1 MSKTRENFKDA
12 ADWEKKYRPIR
23 HGTGTRV
30 RSNGTLFDRQGEHR
44 RFVITME
51 REFVWSVF
59 HNGFFE
65 YIQAGLHKDSDV
77 VGYLVTDNPVLFAD
91 LASKF
96 AIGYHMIDW
105 PAFEHRGVLELA
117 TEEVLD
123 IGDVTAVRQEIEV
136 PGEQPAASVQKVEAE
151 LVGEEIA
158 SGCKDEKAPTY
169 AIVPAKRKDRTPN
182 SVKRLVGSFRRM
194 TEERKPMLS
203 RETVE
208 EPRSVL
214 AAAPETPVSPSPTLA
229 PVSELLPP
237 EMPPAITPTPAQIPG
252 PGRPTSVLRPK
263 SRFARPRPK
272 PAPQPF
278 PQFAPPS
285 TPAPDPQPTPKP
297 TPVQVIVA
305 SSVSLR
311 TKTIIPP
318 ATPPPPTPAADPL
331 PLPDTSAAMAK
342 ALQVRVRYLPFG
354 IDAAKLDQ
362 QVYGP
367 WPNAIEC
374 KVCCGNGYFGG
385 VVVGLI
391 ACDDCEGRG
400 WNPPPGT
407 PAELA
412 VPVK

>member
-1 MSKTRENFKDA
+1 MSETRENFKDA

-23 HGTGTRV
+23 RGTGTRV

-91 LASKF
+91 LTSKF

-105 PAFEHRGVLELA
+105 TALAHRGEPGC
-117 TEEVLD
+117 EEPMDL
-123 IGDVTAVRQEIEV
+123 GDVSAVTRIIDAPSEM
-136 PGEQPAASVQKVEAE
+136 PAASVQKVEVE
-151 LVGEEIA
+151 LVCEEIA
-158 SGCKDEKAPTY
+158 SRSKDERPSTHEP
-169 AIVPAKRKDRTPN
+169 VPGKRKDRTPN
-182 SVKRLVGSFRRM
+182 SVKRLVGSFRRK
-194 TEERKPMLS
+194 TEEKRPMSS

-237 EMPPAITPTPAQIPG
+237 EMPLVITPTPAQMPA

-272 PAPQPF
+272 PAPLPF

-305 SSVSLR
+305 SSVSLKP
-311 TKTIIPP
+311 KTIIPP
-318 ATPPPPTPAADPL
+318 ATPPAHTPAADPL
-331 PLPDTSAAMAK
+331 PLPDTSAATAM

-374 KVCCGNGYFGG
+374 KVCGGSGYFGG

-407 PAELA
+407 PAELV